1 MPEGT
6 HAVAPASR
14 REVKPIDAVRAA
26 LERMK
31 PQLEMALP
39 RHLTAERLLRVAMTA
54 VQNTPKLLECDR
66 TSLYAAVMT
75 CAQLGLE
82 PDGILGQAY
91 LVPFAGRVQF
101 IPGYKGL
108 ISLARNSGEVTA
120 IAAHEV
126 REGDTF
132 EFDFGSGEPPKHT
145 FDIRKPRGEVIA
157 FYAVAKFRDG
167 GFHWDMM
174 TRDEVDAIRDRSQ
187 GYQAALRAAE
197 KAKRTPTGPWSEDY
211 IEMGKK
217 TVIRRIAKYLP
228 MSVQKAAAL
237 ADAYDTG
244 THVTLDRH
252 GDLVI
257 EGEATA
263 ADPDQTQL
271 EKKQSNL
278 DQFEKRHGGGSE
290 PHNERNEDDPRPR
303 SALFDDPRWTVE
315 LPRLLDGSV
324 DFERLR
330 NSLVLLVSQCESWAE
345 LDKLGTD
352 NETTLTLMRQQAPE
366 LRAEVGAA
374 IEDKRLEFAAARD
387 GAR

>member
-1 MPEGT
+1 M
-6 HAVAPASR
+6 
-14 REVKPIDAVRAA
+14 KPIDAVRAA

-197 KAKRTPTGPWSEDY
+197 KAKRTPTGPWAEDY